1 MDIMKLNPK
10 SEFIENGTNYT
21 HYINWQGVGPNTV
34 LIHGDM
40 RTSRSFDTLAKNLSK
55 DHHVVAM
62 DLLGHGD
69 STWLESGYRYSNRSD
84 DIDNFLNKTK
94 LEKVHAVAHSTGA
107 VALAIHVSENPEKF
121 KKLVLMEP
129 MMIVDEKFQR
139 MVSDRSNRPR
149 TTWENHTELKD
160 LLEKHPM
167 TNKWDAKVIED
178 VVNHET
184 FINTQGRVDMKWA
197 PATLSWSERENDYL
211 DLELILKQI
220 SIPILFIIGGDRLD
234 DFKKAFELEK
244 VLPNMK
250 TVIVSNTGHNMYMER
265 PDDVAEVIRKFQ
277 NSSIIPERI

>member
-1 MDIMKLNPK
+1 
-10 SEFIENGTNYT
+10 
-21 HYINWQGVGPNTV
+21 
-34 LIHGDM
+34 
-40 RTSRSFDTLAKNLSK
+40 
-55 DHHVVAM
+55 
-62 DLLGHGD
+62 
-69 STWLESGYRYSNRSD
+69 
-84 DIDNFLNKTK
+84 
-94 LEKVHAVAHSTGA
+94 
-107 VALAIHVSENPEKF
+107 
-121 KKLVLMEP
+121 
-129 MMIVDEKFQR
+129 MIVDEKFQR

-149 TTWENHTELKD
+149 TTWANHTELKD